1 MNVLIVED
9 EAVAARQLKAMLG
22 RAGEDIT
29 VLAVL
34 DSIEAAV
41 AYLRQSP
48 RPDLILLDI
57 ELSDGQSFEIFSQ
70 VDVTSP
76 VIFTTAYDEYARRAF
91 EVNSVD
97 YLLKPI
103 DEAALHKAL
112 DKFRQLRQTYGGG
125 ILPSGAGP
133 EGLLVPID
141 ELVRQINQYQRP
153 ETRFRDRFLVHMG
166 QRLLPIDATEVAYFF
181 SSNKLTFLNTYADKK
196 YVLDYSLDELEHALD
211 PRRFYRANRQFIVS
225 HKAVQKVHLYFT
237 SKLKVDL
244 SPAADEE
251 VIISREKAM
260 AFRRWL
266 GE

>member
-1 MNVLIVED
+1 MNVLLVED

-22 RAGEDIT
+22 RAGEDIH
-29 VLAVL
+29 VVAVL
-34 DSIEAAV
+34 ESIEAAV
-41 AYLRQSP
+41 TYLRQSP
-48 RPDLILLDI
+48 QPDLMLLDI
-57 ELSDGQSFEIFSQ
+57 ELEDGQSFEIFRQ

-103 DEAALHKAL
+103 EEAALRKAL
-112 DKFRQLRQTYGGG
+112 DKFRQLRQTYGGD
-125 ILPSGAGP
+125 PSVGKAG
-133 EGLLVPID
+133 GLLIPID
-141 ELVRQINQYQRP
+141 ELLRQINQYGQP
-153 ETRFRDRFLVHMG
+153 NTHFRDRFLVHMG
-166 QRLLPIDATEVAYFF
+166 QRLLPIDVAEVAYFF
-181 SSNKLTFLNTYADKK
+181 SANKLTYLKTATDKQYAI
-196 YVLDYSLDELEHALD
+196 DYSLDELEQSLD
-211 PRRFYRANRQFIVS
+211 PRRFYRINRQFIVS

-244 SPAADEE
+244 VPTADDD
-251 VIISREKAM
+251 VIVSREKAM

>member
-29 VLAVL
+29 VLAML
-34 DSIEAAV
+34 EGIEATV
-41 AYLRQSP
+41 AYLRQFP
-48 RPDLILLDI
+48 RPDLIMLDI
-57 ELSDGQSFEIFSQ
+57 ELSDEQSFDIFSQ
-70 VDVTSP
+70 VEVTSP

-103 DEAALHKAL
+103 EEATLRKAL
-112 DKFRQLRQTYGGG
+112 SKFRQLRQTYDGSPFTPSTGGLM
-125 ILPSGAGP
+125 I
-133 EGLLVPID
+133 PID
-141 ELVRQINQYQRP
+141 ELLRQINQYQRP
-153 ETRFRDRFLVHMG
+153 ETMFRDRFQVHM
-166 QRLLPIDATEVAYFF
+166 
-181 SSNKLTFLNTYADKK
+181 
-196 YVLDYSLDELEHALD
+196 LD
-211 PRRFYRANRQFIVS
+211 PRRFYCANWQFTVS

-244 SPAADEE
+244 LPATDEE

-266 GE
+266 GK